1 MAEAQYQKGL
11 EHAAKKETWRE
22 AKKIENFQ
30 HAKEEAEK

>member
-22 AKKIENFQ
+22 TKAAENF
-30 HAKEEAEK
+30 ADSRELAGK

>member
-22 AKKIENFQ
+22 AQKEKNFQ
-30 HAKEEAEK
+30 DARDQATK